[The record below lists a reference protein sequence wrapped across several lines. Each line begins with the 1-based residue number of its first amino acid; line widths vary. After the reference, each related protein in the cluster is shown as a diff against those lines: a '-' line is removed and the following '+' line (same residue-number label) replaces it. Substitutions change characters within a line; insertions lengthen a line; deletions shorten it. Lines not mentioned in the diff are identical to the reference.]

1 MRTLIYLGQIN
12 AMRNLGRSVM
22 SVLVMAI
29 AAFMMTSTLS
39 VGEGYT
45 TQRAA
50 EYRAFLGGDV
60 LVYPGWTWPTQ
71 TDLANLKTGA
81 PGLSVLSPTFGSPL
95 RYFHPNYY
103 TSGYLTG
110 DADRPSP
117 DYSFFPSRQERDE
130 VLTAISG
137 VPGVAGIHAFSSVP
151 VVDGR
156 IAVTFS
162 NGLKV
167 ISENLPLSGFSVR
180 ACPPN
185 LLADAG
191 ADTPPELRPALGTPN
206 PPPTVTVNR
215 GLGQTLND
223 FMTWETGVVPS
234 GGRQLSS
241 ADGDALVAV
250 VNRRAVITRRDLAAK
265 DISYPLDQQGQPV
278 RLVLPTIVQGSS
290 PDQAPYFDYGKTIA
304 VEVRIVGT
312 YDVLSRLYSQKPA
325 PSVAI
330 YEQLFLEAP
339 ELLMP
344 QAGFDRLLALMG
356 LPAGGQPPTGALALR
371 LENQAKAVEV
381 VAALRAAVP
390 GLSVVSVADEAA
402 YANLRGQPERV
413 YELAPAGSMKVP
425 QRRIGLS
432 LGSGIPSSPFP
443 PLGQPTVPAD
453 TGNLF
458 AMLLFAFAG
467 LVAAGNATLLVLS
480 RRTEFA
486 ILKAIGLRGF
496 EVGFTVMV
504 EVVTLATVGLLVG
517 FTAGEVVALPMI
529 LTDSLG
535 LSAVVRA
542 MGQDLGVVAL
552 ATLGC
557 AIVFSLAPMAK
568 TLSITVAEVMRT
580 NE

>member
-1 MRTLIYLGQIN
+1 MRTLVYLGQVN
-12 AMRNLGRSVM
+12 AMRNLGRSIM

-29 AAFMMTSTLS
+29 AAFMMTSSLS

-45 TQRAA
+45 TQRVA

-60 LVYPGWTWPTQ
+60 LVYPGWTWPTE
-71 TDLANLKTGA
+71 TDLADLKTGA

-137 VPGVAGIHAFSSVP
+137 VPGVAGIYAFSSIP

-156 IAVTFS
+156 IAATFP

-167 ISENLPLSGFSVR
+167 ISENLPLAGFSVR

-185 LLADAG
+185 LLADAA

-206 PPPTVTVNR
+206 PPRTVTVNR
-215 GLGQTLND
+215 GLGQTLAE

-250 VNRRAVITRRDLAAK
+250 VNRRAVIARRDLAAK

-312 YDVLSRLYSQKPA
+312 YDVLSRLYSQKPG

-356 LPAGGQPPTGALALR
+356 LPAGGEPPAGALVLR

-390 GLSVVSVADEAA
+390 GLTVVSVADEAA

-413 YELAPAGSMKVP
+413 YELAPAGSIGVT
-425 QRRIGLS
+425 RRRS
-432 LGSGIPSSPFP
+432 AHQSVIPRSPFP

-458 AMLLFAFAG
+458 AVLLFAFAG

-517 FTAGEVVALPMI
+517 FTAGEIMALPI
-529 LTDSLG
+529 FLTNSLG

-542 MGQDLGVVAL
+542 IGQDLEVVAL
-552 ATLGC
+552 TTLGC
-557 AIVFSLAPMAK
+557 AIVFSLVPMAK

>member
-1 MRTLIYLGQIN
+1 MRALVYLGQVN
-12 AMRNLGRSVM
+12 ALRNLGRSLM

-29 AAFMMTSTLS
+29 AAFMMTSSLS

-60 LVYPGWTWPTQ
+60 LVYPSWTWPTE
-71 TDLANLKTGA
+71 TDLADLKTGA

-103 TSGYLTG
+103 TSGYLTS
-110 DADRPSP
+110 DAGRPSP
-117 DYSFFPSRQERDE
+117 DYSFFSSRQERDE

-137 VPGVAGIHAFSSVP
+137 VPGVAGIYAFSSVP

-156 IAVTFS
+156 IAATFS
-162 NGLKV
+162 DGLKL
-167 ISENLPLSGFSVR
+167 ISGNLPLSGFSVR

-191 ADTPPELRPALGTPN
+191 ADTPPELRPALGTPD
-206 PPPTVTVNR
+206 PPRTVTVNR
-215 GLGQTLND
+215 GLGQTLAE

-234 GGRQLSS
+234 GGRQLSA

-250 VNRRAVITRRDLAAK
+250 VNRRAVIARRDLAAK
-265 DISYPLDQQGQPV
+265 TVSYPLDQRGQPV
-278 RLVLPTIVQGSS
+278 RLVLPTIVQGNP
-290 PDQAPYFDYGKTIA
+290 PDQTPYFDYGKTVT
-304 VEVRIVGT
+304 VEVLVVGT
-312 YDVLSRLYSQKPA
+312 YDVLSRLYSRSQG
-325 PSVAI
+325 PSATI

-344 QAGFDRLLALMG
+344 RAGFDRLLALMG
-356 LPAGGQPPTGALALR
+356 LPAGEQPPTGALALR

-381 VAALRAAVP
+381 VAALREAVP
-390 GLSVVSVADEAA
+390 GLSVVSVADEAT

-413 YELAPAGSMKVP
+413 YELTSAGSMETLRRRSGRLWVVP
-425 QRRIGLS
+425 R
-432 LGSGIPSSPFP
+432 SPFP
-443 PLGQPTVPAD
+443 PLGQPTVPAE

-458 AMLLFAFAG
+458 AVLLFAFAG

-496 EVGFTVMV
+496 EVGLTVMV

-517 FTAGEVVALPMI
+517 FVAGELMALPII
-529 LTDSLG
+529 LTNNLDFP
-535 LSAVVRA
+535 AVMRA
-542 MGQDLGVVAL
+542 IGQDLEVVAL

-568 TLSITVAEVMRT
+568 TLSITVAEVMRA

>member
-1 MRTLIYLGQIN
+1 MRTLVYLGQVN
-12 AMRNLGRSVM
+12 AMRNLGRSLM

-29 AAFMMTSTLS
+29 AAFMMTSSLS

-71 TDLANLKTGA
+71 TDLADLKTGA

-110 DADRPSP
+110 DAGQPSP

-130 VLTAISG
+130 VLAAISG
-137 VPGVAGIHAFSSVP
+137 VPGVAGIYAFSSVP

-156 IAVTFS
+156 IAATFS
-162 NGLKV
+162 NGLTM

-206 PPPTVTVNR
+206 PPRTVTVDR
-215 GLGQTLND
+215 GLGQTLLE

-250 VNRRAVITRRDLAAK
+250 VNRRAVIARCDLAAK
-265 DISYPLDQQGQPV
+265 DISYPLDQQGQSV

-312 YDVLSRLYSQKPA
+312 YDVLSRLYSRKPG
-325 PSVAI
+325 PSVTI

-356 LPAGGQPPTGALALR
+356 LPAGGQPPTGALTLR

-390 GLSVVSVADEAA
+390 GLSAVSVADEAA

-413 YELAPAGSMKVP
+413 YELAPAGSIGVT
-425 QRRIGLS
+425 RRRTGGRLWA
-432 LGSGIPSSPFP
+432 IPSSPFP

-458 AMLLFAFAG
+458 AVLLFAFAG

-504 EVVTLATVGLLVG
+504 EVVTLATAGLLVG
-517 FTAGEVVALPMI
+517 FTAGEIMALPII
-529 LTDSLG
+529 LTNSLD
-535 LSAVVRA
+535 LPAVVRA
-542 MGQDLGVVAL
+542 IGQDLGVVAPV
-552 ATLGC
+552 TLGC

-568 TLSITVAEVMRT
+568 TLSITVAEVMRA